1 MKNENSFEVLLILV
15 EIQIFIEKAG
25 CAERIS
31 NQSMKKEQVNEII
44 ITFVVLLF
52 AASAI
57 GYLIFPSAMLSVV
70 GITSNDQMDFLVRTL
85 AAALVALIPSS
96 WGVRKPGSGSL
107 HQSVIIGLAIYM
119 FLSSVVDLHA
129 FLTHIVNST
138 SIPSI
143 LLRLLLG
150 GVLLWLMPR
159 R

>member
-1 MKNENSFEVLLILV
+1 MKPSVMKEVSNEP
-15 EIQIFIEKAG
+15 
-25 CAERIS
+25 
-31 NQSMKKEQVNEII
+31 MTKEQVNKVI
-44 ITFVVLLF
+44 ITFVVFLF

-70 GITSNDQMDFLVRTL
+70 GIKSNDQMDFLVRTL
-85 AAALVALIPSS
+85 AAAFVALIPSS
-96 WGVRKPGSGSL
+96 WSARKRGNASL
-107 HQSVIIGLAIYM
+107 YPSVIFGLAIYM
-119 FLSSVVDLHA
+119 FLSSVVDFHA

-143 LLRLLLG
+143 ILRVLLG

>member
-1 MKNENSFEVLLILV
+1 MEPSLMKKGSNEP
-15 EIQIFIEKAG
+15 
-25 CAERIS
+25 
-31 NQSMKKEQVNEII
+31 MTKEQVNKVI
-44 ITFVVLLF
+44 ITFVVFLF

-70 GITSNDQMDFLVRTL
+70 GIKSRNQMDFLVRTL
-85 AAALVALIPSS
+85 AAAFVALIPSS
-96 WGVRKPGSGSL
+96 WSARNRGNASL
-107 HQSVIIGLAIYM
+107 YPSVIFGLAIYM
-119 FLSSVVDLHA
+119 FLSSVVDFHA

-143 LLRLLLG
+143 LLRVVLG

>member
-1 MKNENSFEVLLILV
+1 MKEVSD
-15 EIQIFIEKAG
+15 EP
-25 CAERIS
+25 
-31 NQSMKKEQVNEII
+31 MTKEQVNKVI
-44 ITFVVLLF
+44 ITFVVFLF

-70 GITSNDQMDFLVRTL
+70 GIKSNNQMDFLVRTL
-85 AAALVALIPSS
+85 AAAFVALIPSS
-96 WGVRKPGSGSL
+96 WSARKRGNASL
-107 HQSVIIGLAIYM
+107 YPSVIFGLAIYM

-143 LLRLLLG
+143 ILRVLLG
-150 GVLLWLMPR
+150 GVLLWLMLR

>member
-1 MKNENSFEVLLILV
+1 MKPSVMKEVSNEP
-15 EIQIFIEKAG
+15 
-25 CAERIS
+25 
-31 NQSMKKEQVNEII
+31 MTKEQVNKVN
-44 ITFVVLLF
+44 ITFVVFLF

-70 GITSNDQMDFLVRTL
+70 GIKSNDQMDFLVRTL
-85 AAALVALIPSS
+85 AAAFVALIPGS
-96 WGVRKPGSGSL
+96 WSARKRGNASL
-107 HQSVIIGLAIYM
+107 YPSVIFGLAIYM
-119 FLSSVVDLHA
+119 FLSSVVDFHA

-143 LLRLLLG
+143 ILRVLLG

>member
-1 MKNENSFEVLLILV
+1 
-15 EIQIFIEKAG
+15 
-25 CAERIS
+25 
-31 NQSMKKEQVNEII
+31 MKKEQVNESI
-44 ITFVVLLF
+44 ITFVVFLF

-85 AAALVALIPSS
+85 APALVALIPSS
-96 WGVRKPGSGSL
+96 WSVRKRRNASL
-107 HQSVIIGLAIYM
+107 YQSVIFGLVIYM

-138 SIPSI
+138 SIPSMI
-143 LLRLLLG
+143 LRVLLG
-150 GVLLWLMPR
+150 AVLLWLIPR